1 MEQYVCKTFRS
12 SLLSIWRLNYIIAM
26 KSYTIIFFLLLGLS
40 CNAQKQEVQKCI
52 ESFFEGFH
60 QRDSSKIKLV
70 CADKMILQS
79 ISEST
84 TKGNKLSNESTKEF
98 YKSIASI
105 PLNMKFH
112 EKILSYNIQ
121 IDGSMAHVWAPYEFY
136 LNEKVSHSGVN
147 TFTLFKE
154 KDEWKIIYLIDT
166 RSN

>member
-1 MEQYVCKTFRS
+1 MKT
-12 SLLSIWRLNYIIAM
+12 YI
-26 KSYTIIFFLLLGLS
+26 SIFFLLFGLS

-60 QRDSSKIKLV
+60 QRDSTKIKLV

-84 TKGNKLSNESTKEF
+84 VKGNKLSNESVKEF

-105 PLNMKFH
+105 PVSMKFQ

-121 IDGSMAHVWAPYEFY
+121 IDGSMAHVWTPYEFY
-136 LNEKVSHSGVN
+136 INDKLSHTGVN
-147 TFTLFKE
+147 AFTLFKE
-154 KDEWKIIYLIDT
+154 KDSWKIIYLIDT
-166 RSN
+166 RRK